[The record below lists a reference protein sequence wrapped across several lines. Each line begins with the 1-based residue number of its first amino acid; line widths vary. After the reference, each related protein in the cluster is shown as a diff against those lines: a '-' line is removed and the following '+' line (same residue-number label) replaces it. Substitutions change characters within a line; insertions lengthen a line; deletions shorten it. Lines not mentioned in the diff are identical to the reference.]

1 MAKEYHLVKALPSLA
16 RLSELVSTST
26 RFRVLGGFDFEAAAI
41 EREKKKKSI
50 GGLGDLE
57 EVLEI

>member
-41 EREKKKKSI
+41 EREKKKKRRK
-50 GGLGDLE
+50 
-57 EVLEI
+57 